1 MGGNFKS
8 TNSSVL
14 SVGISIG
21 AISSMGNLKG
31 IFLVVTRYFVL
42 GGNALLFACL
52 HVCLCIFQRMS
63 FQPSVFIVGT
73 HAGQSG
79 GPATWIISDRG
90 RRSH

>member
-63 FQPSVFIVGT
+63 FQPSVFIVGLF
-73 HAGQSG
+73 
-79 GPATWIISDRG
+79 
-90 RRSH
+90 